1 MPRHSAASLH
11 FPAFTRVERLT
22 PPVELSESE
31 RAIFLD
37 IVGTV
42 AADHFRPSDSVLL
55 SAYVR
60 AVVREREAAEHLATQ
75 GVVSIDNKLSSW
87 VTVQAQALKQVMS
100 LARMLRLTPL
110 ARRSNP
116 SRPGK
121 PVVMNYYD
129 KMRLERL
136 AQTESDDGD
145 GVA

>member
-42 AADHFRPSDSVLL
+42 AADHFRPSDLVLL
-55 SAYVR
+55 SAYCR
-60 AVVREREAAEHLATQ
+60 AIVREREASEHLAQ

-87 VTVQAQALKQVMS
+87 VIVQASALKQMLS
-100 LARMLRLTPL
+100 LARMLKLTPL

-121 PVVMNYYD
+121 QQPMSYYD
-129 KMRLERL
+129 RMALE
-136 AQTESDDGD
+136 QQEDET
-145 GVA
+145 